1 MRVSWKAIL
10 ARTFSPRNWREKFE
24 QYRTLVQ
31 KDYLTD
37 EDFAVA
43 AELELY
49 LDEVPDYLALD
60 FATEYSRL
68 KLELANRG

>member
-1 MRVSWKAIL
+1 MESCFGADLLSQKL
-10 ARTFSPRNWREKFE
+10 REKFE

>member
-1 MRVSWKAIL
+1 M
-10 ARTFSPRNWREKFE
+10 E

-31 KDYLTD
+31 KDHLTD